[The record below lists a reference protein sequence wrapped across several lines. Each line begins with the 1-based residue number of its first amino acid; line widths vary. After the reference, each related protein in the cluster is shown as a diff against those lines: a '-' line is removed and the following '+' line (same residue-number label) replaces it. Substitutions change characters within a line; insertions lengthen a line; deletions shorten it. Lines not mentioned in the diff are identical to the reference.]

1 MGPLRTGLRPA
12 PALHSQGPP
21 AQELG
26 SNLLRLVGSEEFLGL
41 FHPISVLRAL
51 AGSHGLEPSPAPRR
65 GVTFPLLSLAKL
77 VQQRK
82 QERGAGCQQ
91 GRPRAA
97 PVWLVVVCV
106 CVHPSTHAHVGVT
119 YPQRRG
125 AGVWVT
131 APLPA
136 LTFLLHICPSLSPSL
151 RSLIPAGTSLPR
163 DPEGG
168 GRTECASFPARW

>member
-1 MGPLRTGLRPA
+1 MPAFRHSWLRERRLFGLGPLRTGLRPA

-41 FHPISVLRAL
+41 FHPVSVLRAL
-51 AGSHGLEPSPAPRR
+51 AGSHGLEPSPAPWR

-82 QERGAGCQQ
+82 QQRGAGCQQ

-106 CVHPSTHAHVGVT
+106 CVCVHPSTHAHVGVT

-125 AGVWVT
+125 GGGQASGSR
-131 APLPA
+131 PRSP
-136 LTFLLHICPSLSPSL
+136 HSPSFC
-151 RSLIPAGTSLPR
+151 RSALV
-163 DPEGG
+163 
-168 GRTECASFPARW
+168 